1 MGLFFYLKLK
11 KETNARIYAQN
22 KMLQQQS
29 KMASMGEMLDAVAH
43 QWKQPLNAI
52 TMYLQLLQ
60 SDFEDGLVDKA
71 YIDEMEEGTLAQIE
85 HMTTTLSEFRNFFRP
100 NQKKVNFNLLKV
112 INSVLLLTKDEFLKN
127 QITIEVD
134 VDESIVI
141 NGNENEFKHLIINLI
156 NNSKDAFN
164 ENNIKERKIL
174 IKATTT
180 QNHTSLTIKD
190 NAGGI
195 PKHAI
200 KHIFEPNFTTKEVGK
215 GTGIGLYMS
224 AQILEKMGAKIKV
237 KNIDNGAC
245 FFIDKL

>member
-1 MGLFFYLKLK
+1 MDPKIKSKILSNWIRQKYAPKPDYRALFIAISVFIVILNMGLFFY
-11 KETNARIYAQN
+11 
-22 KMLQQQS
+22 
-29 KMASMGEMLDAVAH
+29 
-43 QWKQPLNAI
+43 
-52 TMYLQLLQ
+52 
-60 SDFEDGLVDKA
+60 
-71 YIDEMEEGTLAQIE
+71 
-85 HMTTTLSEFRNFFRP
+85 
-100 NQKKVNFNLLKV
+100 
-112 INSVLLLTKDEFLKN
+112 VLLLTKD
-127 QITIEVD
+127 
-134 VDESIVI
+134 
-141 NGNENEFKHLIINLI
+141 EFKHLIINLI

-224 AQILEKMGAKIKV
+224 TQILEKMGAKIKV